1 MSGKSDATQQSSQT
15 SQLTGYAPAMAGVN
29 GVISAMMPS
38 IGNLSGGP
46 LVSTALNQLA
56 GIAQSPNQL
65 GPLAMNAVGSL
76 LGGGANYGAA
86 TNTLM
91 DAYGAG
97 RAALSP
103 YLSGSALDPSQ
114 NAALGKALS
123 NIQTD
128 VTNSVNPT
136 FAAAGRLGSPD
147 NAMAVARGISQ
158 GEAQAYQNAQQNQ
171 LQAAGLLNSTAGG
184 TASGLTGADVANAGI
199 QSQGINNAA
208 NAYGAQTLGSQ
219 ALLNVGL
226 TGASLPLTFGQQLMS
241 IFAQPAA
248 TFGQNTGNSNT
259 DSTQTMSPAQEAMG
273 FGNMIAN
280 LIGAYNKKA

>member
-1 MSGKSDATQQSSQT
+1 
-15 SQLTGYAPAMAGVN
+15 
-29 GVISAMMPS
+29 
-38 IGNLSGGP
+38 
-46 LVSTALNQLA
+46 
-56 GIAQSPNQL
+56 
-65 GPLAMNAVGSL
+65 
-76 LGGGANYGAA
+76 
-86 TNTLM
+86 
-91 DAYGAG
+91 
-97 RAALSP
+97 
-103 YLSGSALDPSQ
+103 
-114 NAALGKALS
+114 
-123 NIQTD
+123 
-128 VTNSVNPT
+128 VNPT